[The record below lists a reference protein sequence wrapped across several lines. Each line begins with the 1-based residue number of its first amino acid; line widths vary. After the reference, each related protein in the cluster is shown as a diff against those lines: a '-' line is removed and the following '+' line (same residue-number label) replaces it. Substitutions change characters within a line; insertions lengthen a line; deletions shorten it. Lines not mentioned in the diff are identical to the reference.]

1 MPLRELCDIM
11 CSLPRK
17 EKESVVLRFRGIVKF
32 DLRCPQRVNGI
43 IADPQVDWSFD
54 ELISELNTIDHKLQA
69 SSLVPLHFTN
79 TRSRYHIQPI
89 YIIRKSLRDPLK
101 AFVMHVSDDEGDD
114 DGDAYEENNSRHETM
129 GNRFGFEDT
138 YLSDNED
145 SDSEST
151 SGPQWSLMDKG
162 GVIEGAL
169 IELSH
174 EHQLSVAEEIRARI
188 SAFGNDLTNEQAKF
202 THALSRVEKNKEA
215 RRELDRKR
223 DLQYQRQIA
232 EELDNHL
239 TDVQRHH
246 EYKSQIEEKKI
257 RDDAAIE
264 EAKRKQKA
272 FHEEKI
278 RQEKIKAEE
287 AKRQAEKKKEEE
299 AKAIALQAERAAKEA
314 ADVAVA
320 ESQRKAAE
328 ALTASQGVVSKES
341 GSSILNKAPGGKS
354 ISFGQYYQKPSQR
367 NIKGAESAL
376 KMEESRLQVYNEVVG
391 KGFALEMDSNPE
403 YRRQGMQMARR
414 IKTITGT
421 KEGVRTKSDEL
432 VKLMNSTL
440 PQSINLGIFA
450 DKIVYLCTSAT
461 SDASMY
467 AYGHVIVMVTSQVP
481 HAMEILLAKLNKVCI
496 FTVPKYLSY
505 SEAAFESRDA
515 YFRAIGY
522 QEENG
527 KLESTDDY
535 VTRLTK
541 RMKLYGALIQT
552 EVNGIQNLHGI
563 EEGWKWLARF
573 LNSLPAN
580 IYTLV
585 ALEAFLEVAG
595 FALYRRYKNQFKK
608 LLNIISLEFLK
619 ALKDREDPK
628 VTKAVMTL
636 ENYIQSNKF
645 QKEPEGWRLRDHL
658 SSSDFNLNESSDNQQ
673 YHNSSRGYD
682 GYQQQ
687 HNYNSPNRFV
697 YRR

>member
-1 MPLRELCDIM
+1 MY
-11 CSLPRK
+11 
-17 EKESVVLRFRGIVKF
+17 VLVGIVQF
-32 DLRCPQRVNGI
+32 DLRCPQCVNGI
-43 IADPQVDWSFD
+43 IADPQTDWSFD
-54 ELISELNTIDHKLQA
+54 ELISELNSIDQKLQA
-69 SSLVPLHFTN
+69 SSPVPLHFTK
-79 TRSRYHIQPI
+79 THSSDLPVADKSR
-89 YIIRKSLRDPLK
+89 K
-101 AFVMHVSDDEGDD
+101 AFVMHVSDDESNDD
-114 DGDAYEENNSRHETM
+114 DAYEDNNSRHVTI
-129 GNRFGFEDT
+129 GNRFGCEDT
-138 YLSDNED
+138 YLSDSTE

-151 SGPQWSLMDKG
+151 SEAQWALMDKG

-188 SAFGNDLTNEQAKF
+188 SAFGADLTNEKDKF
-202 THALSRVEKNKEA
+202 THALSRAEKNKEA

-272 FHEEKI
+272 FQEEKI

-287 AKRQAEKKKEEE
+287 ARHQAEKKKEEE
-299 AKAIALQAERAAKEA
+299 AKAIALEAEKAAKEA
-314 ADVAVA
+314 AEMAAA

-341 GSSILNKAPGGKS
+341 GSGRLNKAPEG
-354 ISFGQYYQKPSQR
+354 
-367 NIKGAESAL
+367 NVLKGAESAL
-376 KMEESRLQVYNEVVG
+376 KMEESRLQIYNEVVG
-391 KGFALEMDSNPE
+391 KGFASEMDSNRE
-403 YRRQGMQMARR
+403 YSRQGMQMARR

-421 KEGVRTKSDEL
+421 KESVRAKAEEL

-440 PQSINLGIFA
+440 PQSVNIGIFA
-450 DKIVYLCTSAT
+450 DKVVYFCTN
-461 SDASMY
+461 ASSNAAIY

-481 HAMEILLAKLNKVCI
+481 RAMEILLAKLNKVCI
-496 FTVPKYLSY
+496 FTIPKYLSY
-505 SEAAFESRDA
+505 SEAAFESRNA
-515 YFRAIGY
+515 YLRAIGY
-522 QEENG
+522 QEEDG

-535 VTRLTK
+535 VARLTQY
-541 RMKLYGALIQT
+541 MKLYGALIQT
-552 EVNGIQNLHGI
+552 EVNGVQNLHGI

-580 IYTLV
+580 IYTVV

-608 LLNIISLEFLK
+608 LLNIISRDFLK
-619 ALKDREDPK
+619 ALKESKDPK
-628 VTKAVMTL
+628 VTKAVMSL
-636 ENYIQSNKF
+636 ESYIQSNNF

-658 SSSDFNLNESSDNQQ
+658 QSSDFNASESDNQQQ
-673 YHNSSRGYD
+673 YHNSSQGYG

-687 HNYNSPNRFV
+687 YNYNSPNRFV

>member
-1 MPLRELCDIM
+1 MYAM
-11 CSLPRK
+11 
-17 EKESVVLRFRGIVKF
+17 GIVQF
-32 DLRCPQRVNGI
+32 DLQCPQCVNGI
-43 IADPQVDWSFD
+43 IVDPQTDWSFD
-54 ELISELNTIDHKLQA
+54 DLISELNTIDQKLQA
-69 SSLVPLHFTN
+69 SSLPSLHYTKTHSSDVPVTN
-79 TRSRYHIQPI
+79 KNR
-89 YIIRKSLRDPLK
+89 K
-101 AFVMHVSDDEGDD
+101 AFVMHVSDDELDD
-114 DGDAYEENNSRHETM
+114 DDVYEENNSKSVTM
-129 GNRFGFEDT
+129 GNRFGCEDFC
-138 YLSDNED
+138 LSDSEDSDNE
-145 SDSEST
+145 ST
-151 SGPQWSLMDKG
+151 SRARWSLMEKG

-169 IELSH
+169 LELSH

-188 SAFGNDLTNEQAKF
+188 SAFGADLSNEKAKF
-202 THALSRVEKNKEA
+202 TNALSRAEKNKEA

-272 FHEEKI
+272 LQEEKI
-278 RQEKIKAEE
+278 RQEKLKAEE
-287 AKRQAEKKKEEE
+287 AKLQAEKKKEEE
-299 AKAIALQAERAAKEA
+299 AKAKALEAERAAKEA
-314 ADVAVA
+314 ADVALA

-328 ALTASQGVVSKES
+328 TLTASKGAVSKGS
-341 GSSILNKAPGGKS
+341 GSSRLNKAPDGNVLKV
-354 ISFGQYYQKPSQR
+354 
-367 NIKGAESAL
+367 AESAL
-376 KMEESRLQVYNEVVG
+376 KMEESRLQKYNEVVG
-391 KGFALEMDSNPE
+391 KGFASDMDSNQE
-403 YRRQGMQMARR
+403 YHKQGMQMARR

-421 KEGVRTKSDEL
+421 KESVRSKADEL

-440 PQSINLGIFA
+440 PQSVNLGIFA
-450 DKIVYLCTSAT
+450 DKIVYFCTNAT
-461 SDASMY
+461 SNATLY

-481 HAMEILLAKLNKVCI
+481 HAMDILLAKLNQVCI
-496 FTVPKYLSY
+496 FTIPKYLTY
-505 SEAAFESRDA
+505 SEAVFESKDA
-515 YFRAIGY
+515 YLRAIGY

-535 VTRLTK
+535 VARLTQH
-541 RMKLYGALIQT
+541 MKLYGALIQT

-580 IYTLV
+580 LYTLV

-608 LLNIISLEFLK
+608 LLNIISRDFLK
-619 ALKDREDPK
+619 ALKEKEDPK
-628 VTKAVMTL
+628 VTKAVMSL
-636 ENYIQSNKF
+636 ESYIQSNNF
-645 QKEPEGWRLRDHL
+645 QKEPEGCRLRDNL
-658 SSSDFNLNESSDNQQ
+658 LSSDFNPNESDNQQ
-673 YHNSSRGYD
+673 QYHNYG

-687 HNYNSPNRFV
+687 YNYNSPNRFT